1 MKVHDLIEAIE
12 HRDLT
17 QTEMREVQ
25 KILEWVQR
33 EEDEQEGSD
42 FTLMAD
48 FALIG
53 LLIIAFGIGLIIG
66 LII

>member
-17 QTEMREVQ
+17 PTEMREVQ

-48 FALIG
+48 MALIG

-66 LII
+66 IVI

>member
-1 MKVHDLIEAIE
+1 MEIRHLIEAIE

-17 QTEMREVQ
+17 ATEMREVQ
-25 KILEWVQR
+25 KILEWIQR

-42 FTLMAD
+42 FSLMAD

-53 LLIIAFGIGLIIG
+53 LLIIAFGLGIIIG
-66 LII
+66 LVI